1 MTLRT
6 LACLAI
12 VLGFGGSVWAD
23 GERTP
28 MIGGSLLT
36 ARDGNRAELVGV
48 AVEATWW
55 WGRIGVAAEGAQRA
69 DVADVSVRTGVLG
82 ASLRVLVADQL
93 MPSLLEP
100 RDVDL
105 GLELHGVVERAW
117 SSRVNTGDDPAIR
130 YGLGLA
136 ARLRGGGDDDSAL
149 LAESRLFVRVLWSG
163 SHESQVVA
171 RRDAPVSDREVLVIV
186 GLGAAWGVGERQ
198 YADRFK
204 AHPTETVDWGQ
215 ITIER

>member
-1 MTLRT
+1 VTLRT
-6 LACLAI
+6 LACLAV
-12 VLGFGGSVWAD
+12 VLGVGGRAWAD

-28 MIGGSLLT
+28 MLGASLLT
-36 ARDGNRAELVGV
+36 ARDGKSAELVGV
-48 AVEATWW
+48 ALEATWW

-69 DVADVSVRTGVLG
+69 DVADVSVHTGVLG

-105 GLELHGVVERAW
+105 GLELHGMVERAW
-117 SSRVNTGDDPAIR
+117 SSRVDTGDDPAVR

-136 ARLRGGGDDDSAL
+136 ARMRGGGDDDSAL

-163 SHESQVVA
+163 SPENQVVA
-171 RRDAPVSDREVLVIV
+171 RTNAPVSDREVLVIV
-186 GLGAAWGVGERQ
+186 GLGAAWGLGERQ
-198 YADRFK
+198 YTDKLKR
-204 AHPTETVDWGQ
+204 HPTETVDWGQ